1 MAGRGGYQGQQGGG
15 GQNYGGN
22 QQYGQQPNMY
32 RQQTFPAQQY
42 GNQGGYGG
50 GGGQYGYPQQQ
61 GGGYNSYE
69 QENFDNDD
77 YENLEEIERVCNK
90 KTFCHVSFFFSIDVV
105 FLDFSLHPTSIQFY
119 HPNEST
125 IQAINGAQGGNDQYG
140 GEYLDDEDAAMAELE
155 EEMQRAR
162 VRTSGVSTNRSDGPP
177 PRGGGGGGAYLPP
190 GAVPSQNG
198 VLSAHAKE
206 FWFPECRN
214 CTCCKGFK
222 HGCDCCTGGVD
233 TCTKDHCVS
242 SDHNTQVASQL
253 AARGTSDVKP
263 SSSPRTTAP
272 AASSSPR
279 SSGTSGGAYLPP
291 GAVPSQNGV
300 LNAHAKEFWFPECR
314 NCTCCKGFKHGCDCC
329 TGGVDTCT
337 KGDCVSAEHAAQV
350 ASDLASKPTTDAA
363 STGATTADSPPP
375 AAKQQ
380 AMASAVPSSRFAA
393 GGASSARPP
402 MSDEICKF
410 FLSGGCRFGDAC
422 RNQHPGS
429 TTQGQGSSMAT
440 GGASP
445 GGQRICQFF
454 LSGNCQYGDNCR
466 NAHVSR
472 PPPAGP

>member
-119 HPNEST
+119 HPNESM

-198 VLSAHAKE
+198 VL
-206 FWFPECRN
+206 
-214 CTCCKGFK
+214 
-222 HGCDCCTGGVD
+222 
-233 TCTKDHCVS
+233 
-242 SDHNTQVASQL
+242 
-253 AARGTSDVKP
+253 
-263 SSSPRTTAP
+263 
-272 AASSSPR
+272 
-279 SSGTSGGAYLPP
+279 
-291 GAVPSQNGV
+291 
-300 LNAHAKEFWFPECR
+300 NAHAKEFWFPECR

-337 KGDCVSAEHAAQV
+337 NEDCVSAEHAAQV

-375 AAKQQ
+375 AVKQQ
-380 AMASAVPSSRFAA
+380 AMASAVPSTRFAA